1 MQSASARFLG
11 SIGCMTLLCSS
22 GDLRSCLMA
31 AEQPVQ
37 VGSQYPARDTL
48 ACGDEATEDARQCLA
63 GLTWDPAPFEV
74 CCEEAKRGF
83 GEFLVR
89 FPSPIATGNPA
100 NDRVAMEWYPAR
112 DLDDNLLRAPAMVV
126 VHESGRDMPVGRLI
140 ARGLQSQ
147 KIHAFLI
154 QLPGYGARKSDGAQQ
169 VANTFIALRQAVADV
184 RRARDAVAALPCVD
198 STTIGLQGTSLG
210 GFVTAT
216 VAGLDR
222 GYQRTFILLAGGNLH
237 EVIERGA
244 RDSASLREKLKA
256 AGIEGD
262 KLREL
267 TRVIEPMRLAHRIHP
282 GSTWLYSGKFDDVV
296 PPACSQALADAAQLP
311 PGHHIV
317 LPVDHYSGIVLLP
330 KILLEMSEALIRT
343 DDAPPSVHGGS

>member
-1 MQSASARFLG
+1 MQSAELPFHKSTWYLA
-11 SIGCMTLLCSS
+11 LLCTCGLSS
-22 GDLRSCLMA
+22 SLLFAG
-31 AEQPVQ
+31 EQPVQ
-37 VGSQYPARDTL
+37 VGSRYPARDTL
-48 ACGDEATEDARQCLA
+48 ACGDDASDDARQCLA
-63 GLTWDPAPFEV
+63 GLRWEPAPFEV
-74 CCEEAKRGF
+74 CCEEPSRGF

-89 FPSPIATGNPA
+89 FPSPVTTGNPV

-112 DLDDNLLRAPAMVV
+112 DLDGNLLRAPAMVV
-126 VHESGRDMPVGRLI
+126 VHESGRNMPVGRLV

-147 KIHAFLI
+147 KVHTFLI
-154 QLPGYGARKSDGAQQ
+154 QLPGYGVRKSNEVPQLE
-169 VANTFIALRQAVADV
+169 NTLTVLRQAVADV

-198 STTIGLQGTSLG
+198 TTTIGLQGTSLG

-222 GYQRTFILLAGGNLH
+222 GYNRTFILLAGGNLH
-237 EVIERGA
+237 EVIEQGA

-267 TRVIEPMRLAHRIHP
+267 TRVIEPMRLAHRMNP
-282 GSTWLYSGKFDDVV
+282 RTTWLYSGKFDDVV
-296 PPACSQALADAAQLP
+296 PPACSQSLAEAAQLP

-330 KILLEMSEALIRT
+330 KILLEMHQALIGA
-343 DDAPPSVHGGS
+343 DD